1 MRVLGRDGW
10 ESDMVVPFVGPR
22 GHGGSPGDVLLV
34 CQRTFVRF
42 ESRYR
47 VVRHTRN
54 DGMIGIMRLY
64 RSGLIRPRHLGG
76 PGSFILLTVAILVL
90 GACSVIREVPGKPSA
105 GSGMAT
111 MDQFYH
117 QTLQWR
123 ACDTV
128 SDASAR
134 TPVVVECSQVKVP
147 VDYLQPSGPTAEIAI
162 SRVKATGQ
170 RIGSVLMNP
179 GGPGEEGTSLVALGQ
194 GTPLAKRFDRIG
206 FDPRGVGKST
216 PNISCNTAHEWDA
229 ERAEPPRDN
238 SQQGIAGTEDE
249 DKRFVHRCTDR
260 TGNALLG
267 HVGTA
272 EVVQDM
278 DVIRAA
284 LGDDKLTYIGYS
296 YGTRL
301 GYTYAEKFPQR
312 VRAMVLDGALNPN
325 ENSLTD
331 GVRQSASF
339 QNAFDAYSAACA
351 KEPDCPLG
359 TDPTQAVNRFHA
371 LLGPLWDHPV
381 PTSDG
386 RQLTFADAITGVQQ
400 SLYDEEGWPSLTRGL
415 TELAGGSGDILM
427 EHADLYDGR
436 RKDGSYDNSQD
447 AFLSVHCVDDPVD
460 KSREFWDRQDA
471 ETRKVA
477 PFLDDLHGSSQAPLN
492 MCAFWP
498 VPSTSGPHVLSIRG
512 LPNTVVVSTTG
523 DPATPYQNGVELAK
537 ELGGSLITNKGTRHT
552 VFLSGGV
559 PCVDDAVFAYLIDLT
574 PPPPGLT
581 CG

>member
-1 MRVLGRDGW
+1 
-10 ESDMVVPFVGPR
+10 
-22 GHGGSPGDVLLV
+22 
-34 CQRTFVRF
+34 
-42 ESRYR
+42 
-47 VVRHTRN
+47 
-54 DGMIGIMRLY
+54 
-64 RSGLIRPRHLGG
+64 
-76 PGSFILLTVAILVL
+76 
-90 GACSVIREVPGKPSA
+90 
-105 GSGMAT
+105 

-128 SDASAR
+128 SDPAAR
-134 TPVVVECSQVKVP
+134 TPVLVDCSQVKVP
-147 VDYLQPSGPTAEIAI
+147 VDYSQPSGPTAEIAI
-162 SRVKATGQ
+162 SRVKASGQ
-170 RIGSVLMNP
+170 RIGSLLLNP
-179 GGPGEEGTSLVALGQ
+179 GGPGEEGTSLVSLGQ

-216 PNISCNTAHEWDA
+216 PNITCNTAHEWDA
-229 ERAEPPRDN
+229 ERAEPPKDN
-238 SQQGIAGTEDE
+238 SPQGIAGTEDE
-249 DKRFVHRCTDR
+249 DKRFVHNCTDR
-260 TGNALLG
+260 TGNTLLG

-272 EVVQDM
+272 EVIQDM

-284 LGDDKLTYIGYS
+284 LGDDKLTYVGYS

-301 GYTYAEKFPQR
+301 GYSYAEKFPQH

-351 KEPDCPLG
+351 KQPDCPLG
-359 TDPTQAVNRFHA
+359 TDPAQAVNRFHA
-371 LLGPLWDHPV
+371 LVGPLWDHPL

-386 RQLTFADAITGVQQ
+386 RQLTFSDAITGVQQ

-415 TELAGGSGDILM
+415 SEVAGGSGDILM

-477 PFLDDLHGSSQAPLN
+477 PFLDDQHGSSQAPLN

-498 VPSTSGPHVLSIRG
+498 VPNTSGPHVLSIHG

-523 DPATPYQNGVELAK
+523 DPATPYQNGVELAH

-559 PCVDDAVFAYLIDLT
+559 ACVDDAVFAYLIDLT
-574 PPPPGLT
+574 APPQGLT